1 MNNSTRFKLLFAF
14 AIASSFSFGQEK
26 KEIEKKSTTIQ
37 ARKVE
42 MVEKSE
48 IKKEQVK
55 VEEVKEAEV
64 QEKKAAPEN
73 KMKEFP
79 AEHNSSSTEQNREQ
93 KAPLKKHIEPATR
106 KVIRSE
112 ATPLQEKKVP
122 PIK

>member
-1 MNNSTRFKLLFAF
+1 
-14 AIASSFSFGQEK
+14 
-26 KEIEKKSTTIQ
+26 
-37 ARKVE
+37 

-79 AEHNSSSTEQNREQ
+79 AEHNSSSTEQNQEQ